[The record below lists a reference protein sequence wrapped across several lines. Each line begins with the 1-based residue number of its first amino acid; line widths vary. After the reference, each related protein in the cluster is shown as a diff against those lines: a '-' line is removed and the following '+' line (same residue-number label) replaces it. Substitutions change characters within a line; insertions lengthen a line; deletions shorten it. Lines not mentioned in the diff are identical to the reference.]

1 MTAPR
6 APRVVIAAVGSEFR
20 RDDAAG
26 AVVLDRLAGRVAGA
40 EMLGAFASPLQLL
53 GTWDG
58 ADLAIVVDAV
68 AMDGAPGG
76 VRVME
81 LDMTSPP
88 ESCDPTATTPGS
100 HGLGVIDAVR
110 IARALGT
117 APVRVTLV
125 GIAGED
131 FGHGAGLTP
140 SVRRGVARAA
150 DLVVELARRPPVTAG

>member
-1 MTAPR
+1 MSTPR

-26 AVVLDRLAGRVAGA
+26 AVVLDRLAGRVVGA
-40 EMLGAFASPLQLL
+40 EVLGAFASPLRLL

-68 AMDGAPGG
+68 AGDGAPGA

-81 LDMTSPP
+81 LDMTSVP
-88 ESCDPTATTPGS
+88 EPCDPPLATPGS
-100 HGLGVIDAVR
+100 HSLGLIEVLR

-117 APVRVTLV
+117 APARVTVV

-131 FGHGAGLTP
+131 FAHGAGLSP
-140 SVRRGVARAA
+140 SVRRGVAQAA
-150 DLVVELARRPPVTAG
+150 DLVAELARRPPVTAR

>member
-40 EMLGAFASPLQLL
+40 ELLGAFASPLQLL

-68 AMDGAPGG
+68 TMEGAPGG

-81 LDMTSPP
+81 LDLTSPP
-88 ESCDPTATTPGS
+88 EPCDPTATPGS
-100 HGLGVIDAVR
+100 HGLGVIDVLR

-117 APVRVTLV
+117 APARVTLV

>member
-1 MTAPR
+1 
-6 APRVVIAAVGSEFR
+6 
-20 RDDAAG
+20 
-26 AVVLDRLAGRVAGA
+26 
-40 EMLGAFASPLQLL
+40 
-53 GTWDG
+53 
-58 ADLAIVVDAV
+58 
-68 AMDGAPGG
+68 